1 MSKNQMPTFF
11 CPQHKT
17 RLRNDEKNLRCEQG
31 CSFPIC
37 SGIPRFVQSDNY
49 AAAFGLQWNKYQ
61 QTQLDSFTKHPISRD
76 RLVRCIGESEWKDI
90 AGKQVLEA
98 GCGAG
103 RFTEILLAAGA
114 RVTSIDMSDAV
125 DANQKSCPQ
134 NEFHRIAQADILKL
148 PFVEKQFDI
157 VLCLGVIQH
166 TPSTEK
172 TIAALYS
179 HVKPGGSLVMDH
191 YRFSLSYFTR
201 THFIF
206 RAILK
211 RLPAKV
217 ALNIT
222 NRLTKMLWP
231 LHVWS
236 RHNLTL
242 QRIITR
248 FSPLSCYLDL
258 YPELSDEL
266 HYQWS
271 LLDTHDSLTD
281 YYKHFRTRKQIGAT
295 LKKLGAVDID
305 CRYGGNGIEARCKK
319 PDLQAIKSLTN
330 SRQNNVWNCRNIKS

>member
-1 MSKNQMPTFF
+1 MVQF
-11 CPQHKT
+11 CCPVHKIILT
-17 RLRNDEKNLRCEQG
+17 NVGNCLSCGRG
-31 CSFPIC
+31 CSFPIQN
-37 SGIPRFVQSDNY
+37 SIPRFVALDNY
-49 AAAFGLQWNKYQ
+49 AFAFGLQWNKYR

-76 RLVRCIGESEWKDI
+76 RLVRCIGETLWRNI

-114 RVTSIDMSDAV
+114 NVTSVDLSNAV
-125 DANQKSCPQ
+125 DANQQSCPQ
-134 NEFHRIAQADILKL
+134 NESHRIAQADILNL
-148 PFVEKQFDI
+148 PFAEKQFDV

-179 HVKPGGSLVMDH
+179 HVKPGGSLVIDH

-211 RLPAKV
+211 RLPAKM
-217 ALNIT
+217 ALSVT
-222 NRLTKMLWP
+222 NKLTKMLWP

-236 RHNLTL
+236 RNKKTF

-248 FSPLSCYLDL
+248 FSPLSCYYDL
-258 YPELSDEL
+258 YPDLSDEL

-271 LLDTHDSLTD
+271 LLDTHDGLTD
-281 YYKHFRTRKQIGAT
+281 YYKHLSTRKQIASI
-295 LKKLGAVDID
+295 LDNLGAIDIE
-305 CRYGGNGIEARCKK
+305 CWYGGNGVEARCKR
-319 PDLQAIKSLTN
+319 PDRQAL
-330 SRQNNVWNCRNIKS
+330 